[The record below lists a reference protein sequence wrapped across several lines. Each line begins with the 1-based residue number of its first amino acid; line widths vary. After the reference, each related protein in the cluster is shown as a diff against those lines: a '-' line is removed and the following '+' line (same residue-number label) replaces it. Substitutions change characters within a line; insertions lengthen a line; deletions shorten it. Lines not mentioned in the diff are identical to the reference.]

1 MSSAIVAPPG
11 WGASLI
17 SYVVVRIA
25 SQIKIQKVQVIF
37 AFRPHRFQDGRD
49 PAAGFPRLLRQL
61 FGKMLLALIREP
73 NIADCVVNF
82 TELLEYE

>member
-1 MSSAIVAPPG
+1 M
-11 WGASLI
+11 
-17 SYVVVRIA
+17 
-25 SQIKIQKVQVIF
+25 QVIF

-49 PAAGFPRLLRQL
+49 PAAGFPGLLLRQL